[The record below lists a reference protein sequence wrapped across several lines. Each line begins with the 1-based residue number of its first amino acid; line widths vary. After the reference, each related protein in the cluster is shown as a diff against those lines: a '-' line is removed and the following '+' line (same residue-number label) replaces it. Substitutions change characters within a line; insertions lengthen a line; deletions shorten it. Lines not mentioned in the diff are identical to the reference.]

1 MILKLE
7 KKFIRKYQWLV
18 RIIQYAVKTLPEYA
32 DLTLKILSLI
42 NTIQK
47 VFGNGA
53 LETESIIFSSKSA
66 LIVLLENL
74 LVESDNNKHFS
85 MQTPTMNHNK
95 SKNISELSVKKA
107 DNPYPEF
114 VKNINKKQKQEL
126 ITSILKII
134 ISYFKEPHD
143 STNLV
148 RLSDIL
154 DEHEHKLS
162 FSNKQ
167 LYEDIKLLIFP
178 RLFVYSPG
186 L

>member
-1 MILKLE
+1 M
-7 KKFIRKYQWLV
+7 
-18 RIIQYAVKTLPEYA
+18 QYAVKTLPEYA
-32 DLTLKILSLI
+32 DLTLKILGLV

-47 VFGNGA
+47 VLGNGA
-53 LETESIIFSSKSA
+53 LETENIVFSSKSA

-143 STNLV
+143 STHLV

-162 FSNKQ
+162 LSNKQ

-178 RLFVYSPG
+178 RSIVYSPG